1 MADIFTYN
9 PSTNIGKVR
18 MQIGDRNQDEY
29 IFSDAEIQ
37 SFLDMNEDSILYAV
51 ADALETIATNDAM
64 LKKRIRLNDLSDDRA
79 AIAAELRLLARQKR
93 ELAER
98 SGSGN
103 QSFNLPKSISE
114 DYV

>member
-1 MADIFTYN
+1 
-9 PSTNIGKVR
+9 

-37 SFLDMNEDSILYAV
+37 SFLDANNHDIDYCSILYAV

-64 LKKRIRLNDLSDDRA
+64 LKKRIRLNDLSDDRV
-79 AIAAELRLLARQKR
+79 AIAQVLITLARQKR
-93 ELAER
+93 ELADSIAER
-98 SGSGN
+98 SGSGSGN